1 MGLASRGMRETATG
15 VERVSD
21 PWAAGELKRQA
32 REIFAQAALVAL
44 ALTAV
49 VLLLPAPAY

>member
-1 MGLASRGMRETATG
+1 

-21 PWAAGELKRQA
+21 PWVAGELKRQA
-32 REIFAQAALVAL
+32 REILAQAALVAL

-49 VLLLPAPAY
+49 VLLVPAPVY

>member
-1 MGLASRGMRETATG
+1 M
-15 VERVSD
+15 SD

-32 REIFAQAALVAL
+32 REIVAQAALLAL

-49 VLLLPAPAY
+49 ALLLPAPAV